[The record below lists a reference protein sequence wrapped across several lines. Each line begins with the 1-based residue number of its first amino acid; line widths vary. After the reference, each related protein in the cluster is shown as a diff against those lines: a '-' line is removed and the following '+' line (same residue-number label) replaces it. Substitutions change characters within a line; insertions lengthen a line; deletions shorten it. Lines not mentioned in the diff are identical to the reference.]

1 MRETYM
7 DKPKL
12 LYCCYLSGTTS
23 CRSSSS
29 SVRRWTRSAARTR
42 PLRRHKVARS
52 SRSSGKR
59 SWKKVKNRRMRTGK
73 TVGSNMGWCG
83 LWMSYIYNIYI
94 HYIRVRGTA
103 CVWSKKC
110 TLFGCNSYM
119 RDPWVLEGMVPLVLT
134 LALNPH
140 FSRRIFQYKVWKL
153 ATGRVLSLFWS
164 NDSMKCACVLH
175 RGLHGCRV

>member
-1 MRETYM
+1 MDEERRKNEAFEASQSRTQQQKLREEKLKESEKQEDEDWKNSWVKHGLMWLM
-7 DKPKL
+7 D
-12 LYCCYLSGTTS
+12 
-23 CRSSSS
+23 
-29 SVRRWTRSAARTR
+29 VI
-42 PLRRHKVARS
+42 
-52 SRSSGKR
+52 
-59 SWKKVKNRRMRTGK
+59 
-73 TVGSNMGWCG
+73 
-83 LWMSYIYNIYI
+83 YIYNIYI

-119 RDPWVLEGMVPLVLT
+119 RDPWVLEGMVPQVLT